1 MKTIIEWK
9 ERDAATIEG
18 VAPSINPECKSFD
31 LIDDENV
38 VHDSDIEFSEVRRV
52 VFEPGE

>member
-1 MKTIIEWK
+1 VKTIIEWK